1 MVDSG
6 TRPGRART
14 SRKPGLHCEQ
24 CGLRYAE
31 GAIARESTLLPG
43 VRCRRCGG
51 TLAPDRTDSRISTAN
66 AVTPIQSAVVGVDR
80 VPFA

>member
-1 MVDSG
+1 MVDRSG
-6 TRPGRART
+6 LYCA
-14 SRKPGLHCEQ
+14 Q

-31 GAIARESTLLPG
+31 GAITRESALLPG

-51 TLAPDRTDSRISTAN
+51 TLAPERTGGSRDPSARR
-66 AVTPIQSAVVGVDR
+66 VRPVQSAVRGVDR